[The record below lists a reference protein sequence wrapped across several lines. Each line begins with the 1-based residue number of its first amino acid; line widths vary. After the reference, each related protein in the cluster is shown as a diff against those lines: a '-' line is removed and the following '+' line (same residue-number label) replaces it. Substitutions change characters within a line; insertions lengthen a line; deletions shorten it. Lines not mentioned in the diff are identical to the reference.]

1 MTTPKI
7 SYIKDKVANVDLF
20 EVYGKVLNVSGLSIE
35 ALTPASFVGEL
46 CSVNRFDGKPM
57 FAEVV
62 GFKEGKTLLMP
73 IGDVQG
79 IGPNSL
85 IRAMGRPLWI
95 KVSDG
100 LVGRVVNAIGEPLDD
115 KGPVYGEKRSV
126 YQNPPDPLKR
136 KIITEPLQTSI
147 KAIDGLLTVGK
158 GQRVGIFAGSGVGKS
173 TLLGMIARNSSA
185 DVNVI
190 ILVGERGREVRKFI
204 EEDLTEEGAK
214 RSIVVVATSDQP
226 ALLRVKAVLTGMTI
240 AEYFRD
246 QGKDVL
252 VMMDSVTRLAMAQRE
267 VGLSIGEPP
276 TTRGYT
282 PSVFALLPKVLERAG
297 NSDKGS
303 ITAFITVLVEGDD
316 MNEPVADAVRSILDG
331 HIVLS
336 RALAHRAHYPAIDV
350 LQSISRVMND
360 VVSAKHLKLANRMRE
375 LLAVYSEAEDLI
387 NIGAYQRGNNPKIDE
402 ALDYIDAINHF
413 LLQQVKESY
422 TLEQT
427 VNLMEEVL
435 GTVS

>member
-1 MTTPKI
+1 MITPKI

-375 LLAVYSEAEDLI
+375 LLAVYTEAEDLI

>member
-1 MTTPKI
+1 MITPKI

>member
-375 LLAVYSEAEDLI
+375 LLAVYTEAEDLI

>member
-7 SYIKDKVANVDLF
+7 NYIKNKVATAELCDI
-20 EVYGKVLNVSGLSIE
+20 YGKVLNVSGLSVE

-46 CSVNRFDGKPM
+46 CSVERFDGSPM
-57 FAEVV
+57 LAEVV
-62 GFKEGKTLLMP
+62 GFREGKTLLMP

-85 IRAMGRPLWI
+85 IRTLGRPLWVR
-95 KVSDG
+95 VSDA
-100 LVGRVVNAIGEPLDD
+100 LIGRVVDAIGEPLDD
-115 KGPVYGEKRSV
+115 KGPIYGERRSV
-126 YQNPPDPLKR
+126 YQDPPHPLKR
-136 KIITEPLQTSI
+136 KVITEPLETRV

-173 TLLGMIARNSSA
+173 TLMGMLARNSSA
-185 DVNVI
+185 DVNVV

-204 EEDLTEEGAK
+204 EQDLTEEGAK
-214 RSIVVVATSDQP
+214 RSVIVVATSDQP
-226 ALLRVKAVLTGMTI
+226 AILRVKAVMTGMTI

-246 QGKDVL
+246 QGMDVL

-282 PSVFALLPKVLERAG
+282 PSVFSLLPKVLERAG
-297 NSDKGS
+297 TSDKGS

-336 RALAHRAHYPAIDV
+336 RSLAHRAHYPAIDI
-350 LQSISRVMND
+350 LQSISRVMDD
-360 VVSAKHLKLANRMRE
+360 VVSEKHLKLANRMRE

-387 NIGAYQRGNNPKIDE
+387 NIGAYQKGNNPSIDE
-402 ALDYIDAINHF
+402 AMDYIDAINKF
-413 LLQQVKESY
+413 LIQRVRESY
-422 TLEQT
+422 SLDET
-427 VNLMEEVL
+427 VQMMEEIL
-435 GTVS
+435 GPIS

>member
-126 YQNPPDPLKR
+126 YQDPPHPLKR
-136 KIITEPLQTSI
+136 KIITEPC
-147 KAIDGLLTVGK
+147 K
-158 GQRVGIFAGSGVGKS
+158 
-173 TLLGMIARNSSA
+173 
-185 DVNVI
+185 
-190 ILVGERGREVRKFI
+190 
-204 EEDLTEEGAK
+204 
-214 RSIVVVATSDQP
+214 
-226 ALLRVKAVLTGMTI
+226 
-240 AEYFRD
+240 
-246 QGKDVL
+246 
-252 VMMDSVTRLAMAQRE
+252 
-267 VGLSIGEPP
+267 
-276 TTRGYT
+276 
-282 PSVFALLPKVLERAG
+282 
-297 NSDKGS
+297 
-303 ITAFITVLVEGDD
+303 
-316 MNEPVADAVRSILDG
+316 PVSK
-331 HIVLS
+331 
-336 RALAHRAHYPAIDV
+336 P
-350 LQSISRVMND
+350 
-360 VVSAKHLKLANRMRE
+360 
-375 LLAVYSEAEDLI
+375 
-387 NIGAYQRGNNPKIDE
+387 
-402 ALDYIDAINHF
+402 
-413 LLQQVKESY
+413 
-422 TLEQT
+422 
-427 VNLMEEVL
+427 
-435 GTVS
+435 